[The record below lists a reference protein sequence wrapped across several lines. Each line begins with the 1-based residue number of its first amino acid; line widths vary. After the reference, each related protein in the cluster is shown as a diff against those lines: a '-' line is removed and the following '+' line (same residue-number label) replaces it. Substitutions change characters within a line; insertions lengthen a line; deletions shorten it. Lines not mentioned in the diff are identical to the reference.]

1 MQTDYNVEFSQITI
15 VFESLLSPLLQDL
28 TDDTLA
34 FTGPKLYKLSGSLT
48 EDFPTPL
55 SSQGCNM
62 LVPLKLLLLLF
73 PIFSSHTQIYIPEYI
88 KPLK

>member
-1 MQTDYNVEFSQITI
+1 MQTDYNLKSSQITI

-48 EDFPTPL
+48 EDLPTSL

-62 LVPLKLLLLLF
+62 LVSPKLLLLLL
-73 PIFSSHTQIYIPEYI
+73 PIFSSHTQNYIPEYM
-88 KPLK
+88 KSLK